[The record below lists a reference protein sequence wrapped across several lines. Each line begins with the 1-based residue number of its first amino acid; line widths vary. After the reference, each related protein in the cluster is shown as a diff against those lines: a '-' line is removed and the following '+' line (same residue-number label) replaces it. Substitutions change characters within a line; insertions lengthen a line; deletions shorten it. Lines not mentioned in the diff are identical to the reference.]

1 MVGRRLKKERAPAH
15 TSRRCGRGVV
25 GVGAGRGGGSGLA
38 CGGDS
43 GTCGGRGGGVLI
55 VSPPRRVP
63 RRLCSSR
70 CWTAG
75 WLWLP
80 RSSVVWHALCWC
92 ARIPSVLGRPAL
104 IKTQS
109 DRLVGPLSRKKIN
122 HWALAVL
129 LRGSDRCPTH
139 VGSGCELVAR
149 VVSSVTLGADWSRRA
164 LHVFGRQAEEGTGK
178 GEGLRRGHIWVV
190 HSRVR
195 ARARGRVRARV
206 RASGTRH
213 VCGARG
219 GRGAGIL
226 IRGRGFVPWATR
238 AGNWVCSGSASRWM
252 CSAVCVGFRDGA
264 CGDWCVGRRRSRERV
279 ICSGLVKPI
288 L

>member
-1 MVGRRLKKERAPAH
+1 M
-15 TSRRCGRGVV
+15 
-25 GVGAGRGGGSGLA
+25 
-38 CGGDS
+38 
-43 GTCGGRGGGVLI
+43 
-55 VSPPRRVP
+55 SPPRRVP

-80 RSSVVWHALCWC
+80 RSSVVWHALCLC
-92 ARIPSVLGRPAL
+92 ARVPSVLGRPAL

-178 GEGLRRGHIWVV
+178 GGGFAQRPYMGGTFAC
-190 HSRVR
+190 
-195 ARARGRVRARV
+195 ARACARSCACTCACKWDEACVWRGVGKLWARS
-206 RASGTRH
+206 AGT
-213 VCGARG
+213 
-219 GRGAGIL
+219 L

-238 AGNWVCSGSASRWM
+238 ARNWVCSRSASRWM

-264 CGDWCVGRRRSRERV
+264 CGDWRVGKTRSRERAIV
-279 ICSGLVKPI
+279 FQTLDFRKSKREKIRFQTI
-288 L
+288 

>member
-1 MVGRRLKKERAPAH
+1 MRPAGLGAAGKWGGRSGLALAE
-15 TSRRCGRGVV
+15 
-25 GVGAGRGGGSGLA
+25 AGYLWGKRGGGLGRVSAASGPPAPVLVSVL
-38 CGGDS
+38 D
-43 GTCGGRGGGVLI
+43 GGV
-55 VSPPRRVP
+55 VVV
-63 RRLCSSR
+63 
-70 CWTAG
+70 TALVCG
-75 WLWLP
+75 VA
-80 RSSVVWHALCWC
+80 RAVCWC

-149 VVSSVTLGADWSRRA
+149 VVSSVTLGADWSRPLFTSSGVR
-164 LHVFGRQAEEGTGK
+164 LWRGGGK

-190 HSRVR
+190 HSRVC

-213 VCGARG
+213 VCGAG
-219 GRGAGIL
+219 WLGAGRGDID
-226 IRGRGFVPWATR
+226 
-238 AGNWVCSGSASRWM
+238 SGSGLRSLGDARGKLG
-252 CSAVCVGFRDGA
+252 VQQECVEVDVLRGLIAKRTTFR
-264 CGDWCVGRRRSRERV
+264 VE
-279 ICSGLVKPI
+279 
-288 L
+288 